1 LYGYGQ
7 DSRTGEG
14 PDLHD
19 AATLSARLAA
29 IPREDRVTDLKPP
42 AESPVNGAVAKRR
55 SKRIHIA
62 IPVVV
67 RAKIADRPIEEPT
80 TTLQVNAQGCL
91 VYLSVQ
97 PEAGQE
103 VCLVNPVTRE
113 QVECTVS
120 FVAKRDAAQTEVGLE
135 FRQPS
140 PFFWQ
145 MHFPAEDWNPDE
157 RKLPTAVAPLTAAPF
172 RR

>member
-1 LYGYGQ
+1 M
-7 DSRTGEG
+7 
-14 PDLHD
+14 
-19 AATLSARLAA
+19 
-29 IPREDRVTDLKPP
+29 TDLKPP
-42 AESPVNGAVAKRR
+42 AESPTAAAGAKRR

-67 RAKIADRPIEEPT
+67 RAKIAGRPIEEPT
-80 TTLQVNAQGCL
+80 TTLRVNAHGCL

-103 VCLVNPVTRE
+103 VCLVNPVTQE
-113 QVECTVS
+113 QAVCTVN
-120 FVAKRDAAQTEVGLE
+120 FVAKRDATQTEVGLE
-135 FRQPS
+135 FREPS

-145 MHFPAEDWNPDE
+145 MHFPPEDWNPEE
-157 RKLPTAVAPLTAAPF
+157 RKLPTAVAPLTTAPF

>member
-1 LYGYGQ
+1 M
-7 DSRTGEG
+7 
-14 PDLHD
+14 
-19 AATLSARLAA
+19 
-29 IPREDRVTDLKPP
+29 TDLKPP
-42 AESPVNGAVAKRR
+42 VESPTAAAGAKRR

-80 TTLQVNAQGCL
+80 ATLRVNAHGCL
-91 VYLSVQ
+91 VYLSFQ

-103 VCLVNPVTRE
+103 VCLVNPVTQE
-113 QVECTVS
+113 QAVCTVN
-120 FVAKRDAAQTEVGLE
+120 FVAKRDARQTEVGLE
-135 FRQPS
+135 FKQPS

-145 MHFPAEDWNPDE
+145 MHFPPEDWNPEE
-157 RKLPTAVAPLTAAPF
+157 RKLPTAVAPVTAAPF

>member
-1 LYGYGQ
+1 L
-7 DSRTGEG
+7 R
-14 PDLHD
+14 D
-19 AATLSARLAA
+19 AAALFACLAA
-29 IPREDRVTDLKPP
+29 IPREARVTDLKPP

-67 RAKIADRPIEEPT
+67 RAKIADRSIEEPT
-80 TTLQVNAQGCL
+80 MTLRVNAHGCL
-91 VYLSVQ
+91 IYLSVQ

-103 VCLVNPVTRE
+103 VSLVNPVTEE
-113 QVECTVS
+113 QVVCTVN
-120 FVAKRDAAQTEVGLE
+120 FVAKRDATQTEVGLE
-135 FRQPS
+135 FREPS

-145 MHFPAEDWNPDE
+145 MHFPPEDWNPDE
-157 RKLPTAVAPLTAAPF
+157 RKLPTAIAPLTAAPF

>member
-7 DSRTGEG
+7 DSRTGERA
-14 PDLHD
+14 DLRD
-19 AATLSARLAA
+19 AAALFACPAATL
-29 IPREDRVTDLKPP
+29 REDRVTDLKPP
-42 AESPVNGAVAKRR
+42 VESPTAGAVAKRR

-67 RAKIADRPIEEPT
+67 RAKIADRSIEEPT
-80 TTLQVNAQGCL
+80 TTLRVNAHGCL

-97 PEAGQE
+97 PEVGQE
-103 VCLVNPVTRE
+103 VSLVNTVTQE
-113 QVECTVS
+113 QAECTVN

-135 FRQPS
+135 FTQPS

-145 MHFPAEDWNPDE
+145 MHFPPEDWNPDE
-157 RKLPTAVAPLTAAPF
+157 RKLPTAVGPLTASPF

>member
-1 LYGYGQ
+1 
-7 DSRTGEG
+7 
-14 PDLHD
+14 
-19 AATLSARLAA
+19 
-29 IPREDRVTDLKPP
+29 VTDLKPP

-80 TTLQVNAQGCL
+80 TTLRVNAHGCL

-97 PEAGQE
+97 P
-103 VCLVNPVTRE
+103 
-113 QVECTVS
+113 
-120 FVAKRDAAQTEVGLE
+120 EVGLE

-145 MHFPAEDWNPDE
+145 MHFPPEDWNTDE
-157 RKLPTAVAPLTAAPF
+157 RKLPTAIAPLTAGPF